1 MIFLLSSVCFGD
13 IPGVRSNLCMHRAPT
28 EVCDEDVARFDA
40 AIARRSWARRWPGP
54 VMCSDEEAEQ
64 LELDPVSVCG
74 RDDGQS
80 E

>member
-1 MIFLLSSVCFGD
+1 M
-13 IPGVRSNLCMHRAPT
+13 VRSNLCINWCMHRAPT
-28 EVCDEDVARFDA
+28 EVFDEGVARFDA
-40 AIARRSWARRWPGP
+40 AIARRSWARRWAGP